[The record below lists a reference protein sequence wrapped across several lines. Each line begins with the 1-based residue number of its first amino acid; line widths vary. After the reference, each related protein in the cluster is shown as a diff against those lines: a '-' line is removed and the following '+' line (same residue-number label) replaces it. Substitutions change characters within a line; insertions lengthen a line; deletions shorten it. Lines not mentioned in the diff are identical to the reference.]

1 MDYCKLA
8 GAGLILA
15 ASLWA
20 GFHAALRLRRTHE
33 ELRALAAA
41 LELMAGEISFAA
53 PPFAPL
59 CRRAA
64 EGSCETVRAF
74 FQHMAQ
80 EAEQPDFAPEGLT
93 RRACAA
99 AGLVLPGPAVSAL
112 ERLFDGFGR
121 FDREGQLRQLRLA
134 AEEVAVLS
142 GELSEQM
149 DGRCRTYEI
158 LGLTAG
164 TAVLVL
170 VL

>member
-8 GAGLILA
+8 GAGLILS

-33 ELRALAAA
+33 MLRDLSAA
-41 LELMAGEISFAA
+41 LELMAGEISFASTA
-53 PPFAPL
+53 FVPL
-59 CRRAA
+59 CRRAG
-64 EGSCETVRAF
+64 EGRCEAVRRF
-74 FQHMAQ
+74 FHILAC
-80 EAEQPDFAPEGLT
+80 EGEKPDFVPDGLT
-93 RRACAA
+93 RRACVE
-99 AGLVLPGPAVSAL
+99 AGMLLPGSAVSAL

-121 FDREGQLRQLRLA
+121 FDREGQLSQLRLA
-134 AEEVAVLS
+134 AGELAALS

-149 DGRCRTYEI
+149 EGRCRTYEV